1 MVKGGVDNGEEGW
14 EGIDGERITL
24 KRIDQVELRASG
36 RDAGMMQCLKEF
48 IL

>member
-1 MVKGGVDNGEEGW
+1 MVKGGVDGGEEG
-14 EGIDGERITL
+14 GGRINGERITV
-24 KRIDQVELRASG
+24 KRIDQGELRASG